1 MEGNLSFSGDLRH
14 RHFRPLPLN
23 EDVLA
28 KHRQLESPL
37 GSLCI
42 PMVVE
47 FVLKLE
53 GKIPSDDF
61 RLQNNWKESQKAN
74 FSEFDGK
81 AIEGLKFKRQFSEP
95 RGDKFPL
102 DELFSTIE
110 QELASRR
117 YVMISLAVEGGN
129 WHNYVIYNR
138 LPNGEFEA
146 VTKGRTPE
154 RIRNVKEQVLKMQ
167 GTDIL
172 TYEHIEGASA
182 ER

>member
-37 GSLCI
+37 GALCI

-53 GKIPSDDF
+53 GKIPPEDF
-61 RLQNNWKESQKAN
+61 RLQNGWKESPDAN
-74 FSEFDGK
+74 FSKFDGK
-81 AIEGLKFKRQFSEP
+81 AIEGLKFKRQFSDP
-95 RGDKFPL
+95 RDDKFPL
-102 DELFSTIE
+102 DDLFSTIE
-110 QELASRR
+110 QELAAQR
-117 YVMISLAVEGGN
+117 YVMISFAVEDGN

-138 LPNGEFEA
+138 LPSGEFEA
-146 VTKGRTPE
+146 VTKGREPE
-154 RIRNVKEQVLKMQ
+154 RINDVRERARKMK

-172 TYEHIEGASA
+172 TYERIVPGP

>member
-1 MEGNLSFSGDLRH
+1 MADLSFHGELLR

-23 EDVLA
+23 EEVLA
-28 KHRQLESPL
+28 KHRQLDSPL
-37 GSLCI
+37 GALCI
-42 PMVVE
+42 PMAVE

-53 GKIPSDDF
+53 AKIRPEDF
-61 RLQNNWKESQKAN
+61 RLQNAWTESQGAN

-81 AIEGLKFKRQFSEP
+81 TIEGLKFKRQFSDS
-95 RGDKFPL
+95 RGDGFPL
-102 DELFSTIE
+102 DPLFSTIE

-117 YVMISLAVEGGN
+117 YVIISLAVEGDN

-138 LPNGEFEA
+138 LPDGEFEA
-146 VTKGRTPE
+146 VTKGREPKN
-154 RIRNVKEQVLKMQ
+154 ISNVKEQVRNMQ

-172 TYEHIEGASA
+172 TYERIGASA